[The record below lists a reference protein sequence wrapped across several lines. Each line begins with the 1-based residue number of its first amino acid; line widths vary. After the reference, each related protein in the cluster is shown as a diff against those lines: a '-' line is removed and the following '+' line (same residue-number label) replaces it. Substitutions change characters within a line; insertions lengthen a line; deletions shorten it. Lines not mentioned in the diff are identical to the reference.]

1 MSNGA
6 DQIKRIAI
14 IPAQPG
20 WFVGTF
26 VENGRGG
33 EVCKEPV
40 IAWEITDETMED
52 DDWSSVI
59 RRAMPITHDPET
71 NNTMLG
77 DYVIY
82 TPDGRITHP
91 SEGDTL
97 DTFENEAEALAY
109 MKQLYMTPK
118 EVLRSRLKVIH
129 SEEDKQ

>member
-1 MSNGA
+1 
-6 DQIKRIAI
+6 
-14 IPAQPG
+14 
-20 WFVGTF
+20 
-26 VENGRGG
+26 
-33 EVCKEPV
+33 
-40 IAWEITDETMED
+40 
-52 DDWSSVI
+52 
-59 RRAMPITHDPET
+59 
-71 NNTMLG
+71 
-77 DYVIY
+77 VIY